1 MKLAELKRTID
12 PAAQTR
18 VRGTEAQDTRLT
30 DSGNTKRR
38 RLGLYAGVA
47 GAVALVG
54 AFIWLGHSWSNS
66 AHVISRERLRTATV
80 SRGHFVNDVA
90 AEGTVVAA
98 VNPTLFAIAPGT
110 VSYSVHAGDTVT
122 KGQVLA
128 TLDSPQ
134 LTNEYQRE
142 RATLES
148 LDAALARQKLEIR
161 AQNLTSQQQ
170 ADLTKVSI
178 EAAQRE
184 MKRAQWAWDLKAI
197 SERDYKRAQD
207 DVTTAQLNF
216 DHAKDTAA
224 LQRDSLTLDLRTRTL
239 ERERQALVVQNLA
252 QRVGELAVHSPVEG
266 MVANLAQ
273 PDKTEVAAST
283 PLLTVV
289 DLRALELEFHVAE
302 TYAGAI
308 RPGMVAD
315 ITLGGRTQAGKV
327 TAISPEVRQNEVTGR
342 VKFAAQPPGLR
353 QNERASLRIILDQ
366 RDNVLKFERGASID
380 ETTRALYVVRG
391 DQAIRVPVQLGAA
404 SVTEIEA
411 LRGLQP
417 GDEVVISDVRDFNDA
432 TQLRI
437 TR

>member
-1 MKLAELKRTID
+1 MKLAQLKGTID

-18 VRGTEAQDTRLT
+18 VRGTEAQDTKLT
-30 DSGNTKRR
+30 DGANAKRR
-38 RLGLYAGVA
+38 RLRIYLSLAA
-47 GAVALVG
+47 AVALVG
-54 AFIWLGHSWSNS
+54 MFIWLGRSWSNS
-66 AHVISRERLRTATV
+66 AHVISRERLSTATV
-80 SRGHFVNDVA
+80 SRGHFVSDVA

-110 VSYSVHAGDTVT
+110 VTYSVHAGDTVT

-224 LQRDSLTLDLRTRTL
+224 LQKDSLVLDLRTRTL

-252 QRVGELAVHSPVEG
+252 QRVGELNVRAPVEG

-308 RPGMVAD
+308 RPGMVAE

-342 VKFAAQPPGLR
+342 VKFDAQPPGLR
-353 QNERASLRIILDQ
+353 QNERASLRIILDE
-366 RDNVLKFERGASID
+366 RDNVLKFERGSSID
-380 ETTRALYVVRG
+380 EATRDVYVVRD
-391 DQAIRVPVQLGAA
+391 DQAVRVPVQLGTA

-411 LRGLQP
+411 LRGLRP
-417 GDEVVISDVRDFNDA
+417 GDEVVISDTRDFNDA
-432 TQLRI
+432 AQLRI

>member
-1 MKLAELKRTID
+1 MKLAELRRTID
-12 PAAQTR
+12 PAGQTR
-18 VRGTEAQDTRLT
+18 VRGTEAQDTKVA
-30 DSGNTKRR
+30 DGGKRR
-38 RLGLYAGVA
+38 RRWLYASLA
-47 GAVALVG
+47 GAVVLAG

-66 AHVISRERLRTATV
+66 AHVISRERLMIATV
-80 SRGHFVNDVA
+80 SRGHFVSDVA

-110 VSYSVHAGDTVT
+110 VTYSVHAGDTVS

-207 DVTTAQLNF
+207 DVATAQLNF
-216 DHAKDTAA
+216 DHARETAA
-224 LQRDSLTLDLRTRTL
+224 LQKDSLVLDLRTRTL

-252 QRVGELAVHSPVEG
+252 QRVAELTVRSPVEG

-308 RPGMVAD
+308 KPGMVAD

-327 TAISPEVRQNEVTGR
+327 TAISP
-342 VKFAAQPPGLR
+342 
-353 QNERASLRIILDQ
+353 
-366 RDNVLKFERGASID
+366 
-380 ETTRALYVVRG
+380 
-391 DQAIRVPVQLGAA
+391 
-404 SVTEIEA
+404 
-411 LRGLQP
+411 
-417 GDEVVISDVRDFNDA
+417 
-432 TQLRI
+432 
-437 TR
+437 

>member
-18 VRGTEAQDTRLT
+18 VRGTEAQDTKVT
-30 DSGNTKRR
+30 HGGQRR
-38 RLGLYAGVA
+38 RLWLYASLA
-47 GAVALVG
+47 GAVLLAG
-54 AFIWLGHSWSNS
+54 AFIWLGRSWSNS

-80 SRGHFVNDVA
+80 SRGHFVSDVA

-110 VSYSVHAGDTVT
+110 VTYSVHAGDAVT

-184 MKRAQWAWDLKAI
+184 MKRAQWAWNLKAI

-207 DVTTAQLNF
+207 DVATAQLNF
-216 DHAKDTAA
+216 DHARDTAA
-224 LQRDSLTLDLRTRTL
+224 LQKDSLVLDLRTRTL

-252 QRVGELAVHSPVEG
+252 QRVSELTVRSPVEG

-273 PDKTEVAAST
+273 PDRTEVATST

-308 RPGMVAD
+308 KPGMVAD
-315 ITLGGRTQAGKV
+315 ITLGGRTQAGTV

-353 QNERASLRIILDQ
+353 QNERASLRIILDE
-366 RDNVLKFERGASID
+366 RDNVLKFERGSSID

-391 DQAIRVPVQLGAA
+391 DQAIRVPVQLGTA

-417 GDEVVISDVRDFNDA
+417 GDTVIISDTRDFNEA
-432 TQLRI
+432 SQLRI

>member
-1 MKLAELKRTID
+1 MKLAELRRTID
-12 PAAQTR
+12 PAGQTR
-18 VRGTEAQDTRLT
+18 VRGTEAQDTKVA
-30 DSGNTKRR
+30 DGGKRR
-38 RLGLYAGVA
+38 RPWLYASLA
-47 GAVALVG
+47 GAVVLAG

-66 AHVISRERLRTATV
+66 AHVISRERLMIATV
-80 SRGHFVNDVA
+80 SRGHFVSDVA

-110 VSYSVHAGDTVT
+110 VTYSVHAGDTVS

-207 DVTTAQLNF
+207 DVATAQLNF
-216 DHAKDTAA
+216 DHARETAA
-224 LQRDSLTLDLRTRTL
+224 LQKDSLVLDLRTRTL

-252 QRVGELAVHSPVEG
+252 QRVAELTVRSPVEG

-308 RPGMVAD
+308 KPGMVAD

-353 QNERASLRIILDQ
+353 QNERASLRIILDE

-380 ETTRALYVVRG
+380 ETTRAVYVVRG
-391 DQAIRVPVQLGAA
+391 DQAIRVPVQLGTA

-417 GDEVVISDVRDFNDA
+417 GDQVVISDTRDFNDA